1 MKVSSL
7 VPVVI
12 LVAEVA
18 LAIPAA
24 VEVSVNSC
32 SAIQSISSEY

>member
-24 VEVSVNSC
+24 LEVSVNS
-32 SAIQSISSEY
+32 STAIQSLSSEH

>member
-1 MKVSSL
+1 MKVSSV

-24 VEVSVNSC
+24 LEGSVNS
-32 SAIQSISSEY
+32 STAIQSLFSEH